1 MPGFDWQDRDPQ
13 KSAHERKRRNVAIAS
28 VLGGLVVLF
37 YVMTMIRVHP

>member
-1 MPGFDWQDRDPQ
+1 MDADPERT
-13 KSAHERKRRNVAIAS
+13 ARERKRRNNAIAA